1 MTVLISTEGRHCG
14 INTGD
19 GCIKFELWVFFLG
32 STKMNPQSSSKELA
46 CSREHFSFE
55 NCMKLKLFESKCA
68 IEKYQFVQC
77 ITKETPFVAIRA
89 SFSKKIETLPVGKTE
104 HQLSQQ
110 TQ

>member
-1 MTVLISTEGRHCG
+1 
-14 INTGD
+14 
-19 GCIKFELWVFFLG
+19 
-32 STKMNPQSSSKELA
+32 
-46 CSREHFSFE
+46 
-55 NCMKLKLFESKCA
+55 MKLKLFESKCA

-89 SFSKKIETLPVGKTE
+89 SFTKKIETFPVGKPQ